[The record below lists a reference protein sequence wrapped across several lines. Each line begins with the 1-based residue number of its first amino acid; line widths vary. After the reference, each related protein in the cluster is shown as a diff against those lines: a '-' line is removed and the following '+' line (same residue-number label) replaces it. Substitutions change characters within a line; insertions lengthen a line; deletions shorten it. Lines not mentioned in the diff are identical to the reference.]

1 MPFDSNVPRPKLEL
15 AQWADA
21 RKAAYATSYASIGLA
36 LGQAEA
42 FHADADAF
50 GAAIEKQEA
59 ARLAY
64 RSATDGADAAAARLT
79 RTANGCVKSVRGFA
93 EAAADPAGVLG
104 RAMLSPRKTNTPR
117 PAPDAPVRVMATLD
131 ADGDVS
137 VTWNGPGPSRPSACS
152 GSSSTRRAGR
162 RAGWTFP
169 PTASRSSTTPPCPW
183 ARRRPATA

>member
-1 MPFDSNVPRPKLEL
+1 MRPGAASGRPRPHPPRPGSRCPSTATSRVRSSSL

-36 LGQAEA
+36 PGQAEA

-117 PAPDAPVRVMATLD
+117 PAP
-131 ADGDVS
+131 
-137 VTWNGPGPSRPSACS
+137 
-152 GSSSTRRAGR
+152 
-162 RAGWTFP
+162 
-169 PTASRSSTTPPCPW
+169 TPRC
-183 ARRRPATA
+183 A